1 MKNVKSIRNI
11 LKREGRLMPETFAS
25 TARSCLY
32 KYREL
37 SVKGGLY
44 HEK

>member
-1 MKNVKSIRNI
+1 LKNVKSIRNI

-25 TARSCLY
+25 RVGIRLY